1 MNQILSSF
9 RLAALLIA
17 GGIAAIL
24 LFTLLGSVLVAVG
37 IFAIVAA
44 VAGGLQVLV
53 FGRRRASAYA
63 VYEDIQRSPGGY
75 DMIDVTPPDAR
86 RRTK

>member
-9 RLAALLIA
+9 RLAAILIG

-37 IFAIVAA
+37 IFAIIAA
-44 VAGGLQVLV
+44 VAGGLQFLV
-53 FGRRRASAYA
+53 FGRARARA
-63 VYEDIQRSPGGY
+63 YEDIQRSPGGY

-86 RRTK
+86 RRPR